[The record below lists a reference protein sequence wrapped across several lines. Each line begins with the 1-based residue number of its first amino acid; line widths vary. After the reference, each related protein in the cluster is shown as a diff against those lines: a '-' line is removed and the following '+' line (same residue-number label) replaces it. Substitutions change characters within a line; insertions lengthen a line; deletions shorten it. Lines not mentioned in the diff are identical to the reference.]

1 MTWRRASKE
10 QWRGAFAAGFP
21 SCSRVYTRLNAGA
34 GGGLR

>member
-10 QWRGAFAAGFP
+10 QWRGAAGFP
-21 SCSRVYTRLNAGA
+21 SCSRVYTWLNAGA